1 MTLPQRPSGSFPMPS
16 ARAATGFTIPAYE
29 VLKVRVLMK
38 LQDKLPPAAAKRMP
52 ESLLRQTAKQ
62 HIEQIVD
69 SDFPRMSRGERDRLS
84 EDVLS
89 EAFGFGPLE
98 ELFRDATVKEI
109 LVLGPQAV
117 VARRD
122 SGWVPTN
129 VKFLDPD
136 HLQETLDKV
145 VMNGDAVSPGLP
157 ATALDLKMRNGF
169 RVVAVLPPPI
179 LDQSP
184 TVHFTRVEEAPKP
197 APAPAKPMVPTVAPA
212 ASVAGPSSGIFKPAA
227 PPPSSGMFPKVG
239 SARVPTPAPRTS
251 PLDSPAP
258 GESTLARHRVR
269 ITERLTKK
277 MASLGVYDLQRVE
290 ITELRKVVTAYIR
303 EYCDGEQVLLSDAEQ
318 GRLMLEILAAMHR

>member
-1 MTLPQRPSGSFPMPS
+1 MTLPQRNSGSFPMPA
-16 ARAATGFTIPAYE
+16 ARASANTGFTIPAYE

-38 LQDKLPPAAAKRMP
+38 LQDKLPASAAKRMP

-69 SDFPRMSRGERDRLS
+69 ADFPRMSQGERDRLS

-109 LVLGPQAV
+109 LVLGPQAI

-145 VMNGDAVSPGLP
+145 VMHGDVVSPGLP
-157 ATALDLKMRNGF
+157 ATALDIKMRNGF
-169 RVVAVLPPPI
+169 RVVAVIPPPI

-197 APAPAKPMVPTVAPA
+197 APAKPMIPTVAPA
-212 ASVAGPSSGIFKPAA
+212 AHVPQ
-227 PPPSSGMFPKVG
+227 PPSGMFKSG
-239 SARVPTPAPRTS
+239 SVRMATPAPRTS
-251 PLDSPAP
+251 PLDSTAP
-258 GESTLARHRVR
+258 GETTLTRHRVR
-269 ITERLTKK
+269 ITERLIKK

-303 EYCDGEQVLLSDAEQ
+303 EYCDAEQVLLSDAEQ

>member
-1 MTLPQRPSGSFPMPS
+1 MTLPQRNSGSFPMPAS
-16 ARAATGFTIPAYE
+16 RGSSGHTIPAYE

-38 LQDKLPPAAAKRMP
+38 LQDKLDPQAAKRMP

-62 HIEQIVD
+62 TIEQIVD
-69 SDFPRMSRGERDRLS
+69 ADFPRMSRGERDRLS

-109 LVLGPQAV
+109 LVLGPQAIV
-117 VARRD
+117 VRRE

-129 VKFLDPD
+129 VKFLDPE

-145 VMNGDAVSPGLP
+145 LIHGDVVSPGLP
-157 ATALDLKMRNGF
+157 ATALDIKMRNGF
-169 RVVAVLPPPI
+169 RVVAIVPPPI

-197 APAPAKPMVPTVAPA
+197 APAKPMVPTVATA
-212 ASVAGPSSGIFKPAA
+212 AHQPA
-227 PPPSSGMFPKVG
+227 PPASGMFPKPG
-239 SARVPTPAPRTS
+239 STRLPTPAPRTS

-258 GESTLARHRVR
+258 GEGPLTRHRVR
-269 ITERLTKK
+269 ITERLIKK

-303 EYCDGEQVLLSDAEQ
+303 EYCDVEKVLLSDAEQ